1 MGKRGPAKT
10 PTNILEAKGSWLAK
24 TRKNEPK
31 GERDVP
37 PAPEWVTLRGCAIWD
52 KVTKQLAAMNVLC
65 TIDAVALG
73 RYCEN
78 LAKWIAAHEF
88 VEKHGTVYPVKDK
101 DGNLVEM
108 KPMPQFTAMLRL
120 DERLSRSE
128 AAFGMTPSARASLA
142 MDTTKLKKPEGIG
155 ELMKVQ

>member
-24 TRKNEPK
+24 TRKNEPQ
-31 GERDVP
+31 GERAIPD
-37 PAPEWVTLRGCAIWD
+37 APDWLTDRGRGIW
-52 KVTKQLAAMNVLC
+52 AAATEKLDAMGVLC

-108 KPMPQFTAMLRL
+108 KPLPQFNAMLRL
-120 DERLSRSE
+120 DERLSRAE
-128 AAFGMTPSARASLA
+128 AVFGMTPSARASLA
-142 MDTTKLKKPEGIG
+142 IDTTKLKKPEGIG